1 MAGEYSGKVQQL
13 AGIPVDS
20 DVCAG
25 TVTCGD
31 RYRWTPRPLMACKRS
46 GLRLPLAPHFPRSKA
61 YSDLQKLALSAC
73 CQTRDDVGGRG

>member
-46 GLRLPLAPHFPRSKA
+46 GGSTPLSSTFPQVK
-61 YSDLQKLALSAC
+61 
-73 CQTRDDVGGRG
+73 GIF